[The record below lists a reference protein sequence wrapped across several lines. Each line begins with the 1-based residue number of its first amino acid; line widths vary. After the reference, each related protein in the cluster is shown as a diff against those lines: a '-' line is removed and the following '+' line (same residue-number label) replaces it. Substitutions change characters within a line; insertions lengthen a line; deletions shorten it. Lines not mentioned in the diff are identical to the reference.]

1 MHYDL
6 DNLPWENV
14 APNTQLARALLRE
27 GDSAVNPASTKGV
40 IYGPA
45 EVRYWRHP
53 DGGIDVRIGKL
64 PVGPEAT
71 ANLEARRAES
81 RGL

>member
-6 DNLPWENV
+6 DNLPWKSHEIL
-14 APNTQLARALLRE
+14 ATNTQIARVLLNE

-40 IYGPA
+40 IHGPA
-45 EVRYWRHP
+45 EVRYWKHP

-64 PVGPEAT
+64 P
-71 ANLEARRAES
+71 
-81 RGL
+81 